1 MLALYIPGNSALHR
15 LPTGLKLLA
24 CFIGSIGL
32 ALLQS
37 PWQLALGLVAIA
49 ALYALARI
57 PPQAII
63 GTLRPLL
70 LMGCVILPLQAALS
84 GWQLAT
90 ITALRL
96 PAFVLFA
103 SLITFT
109 TPLSDMIEAVTRAAK
124 PLARFGVPPVR
135 VGLAIALAMR
145 FIPALTKDWR
155 DVEMARQARGA
166 QRTSFLAIGPLILRI
181 LRMTNALG
189 DAIAARDFDSR
200 K

>member
-1 MLALYIPGNSALHR
+1 MLALYIPKDSPVHR

-24 CFIGSIGL
+24 CLLGSVAL
-32 ALLQS
+32 ALLHS
-37 PWQLALGLVAIA
+37 PWQLAIA
-49 ALYALARI
+49 LLLIGGLYALARL
-57 PPQAII
+57 PLSAII

-70 LMGCVILPLQAALS
+70 LIGSIILTMQIALS
-84 GWQLAT
+84 GWQEAA

-96 PAFVLFA
+96 PALVLLA
-103 SLITFT
+103 SLVTFT
-109 TPLSDMIEAVTRAAK
+109 TPLSDMIEAVTRIAH
-124 PLARFGVPPVR
+124 PLARFGVSPAR

-145 FIPALTKDWR
+145 FIPALAKDWQ
-155 DVEMARQARGA
+155 DIEAARQARGA
-166 QRTSFLAIGPLILRI
+166 RGMSFLAIGPLILRI